1 MAKARPKKSSR
12 KEQLRFDHF
21 VKLVCW
27 VTCQIVLPLIA
38 MVIIWILSDRVWSV
52 PFAFQKVFITA
63 DLLLLGVILVFTL
76 LADLFVEILQIRTRS
91 KLSSVIVLWFVNFAV
106 AFVGIIIFV
115 ALRLKSIGVDFP
127 KSGAITD
134 PGIQTCIAWNITL
147 GLVII
152 VWAAASAVFA
162 QRKYLTALLGEAV

>member
-1 MAKARPKKSSR
+1 MAKTRAKKFSR

-27 VTCQIVLPLIA
+27 VTCQIILPLIA
-38 MVIIWILSDRVWSV
+38 MVIIWILSDRVWNIR
-52 PFAFQKVFITA
+52 FAFQKVFITA

-76 LADLFVEILQIRTRS
+76 LADLFVEILQIHTRS
-91 KLSSVIVLWFVNFAV
+91 KLSSVIVLWFINFAV

-134 PGIQTCIAWNITL
+134 PGVQTCIAWNIAL
-147 GLVII
+147 GLMII
-152 VWAAASAVFA
+152 VWAAASAIYA
-162 QRKYLTALLGEAV
+162 HRKYMTALLGEPV